1 MHAEAFIPPKG
12 TGQQGVKEKH
22 SPKKKLSSQGQ
33 KLQLCELMDV
43 NEMCC
48 SKHFAIH
55 TYTKSLHCTP

>member
-33 KLQLCELMDV
+33 KL
-43 NEMCC
+43 
-48 SKHFAIH
+48 
-55 TYTKSLHCTP
+55 